1 MSNKWKIVLIIII
14 AILIDIPLSILI
26 SMNFENGV
34 SFAFNGLLGIVI
46 GNIGGRICVS
56 FMESEENE

>member
-1 MSNKWKIVLIIII
+1 MESKWKIALVIIT
-14 AILIDIPLSILI
+14 AILIDIPLSIMI

-34 SFAFNGLLGIVI
+34 SFALNVLLGIVM

-56 FMESEENE
+56 FMEE